1 MKLECCALASVVLL
15 PLLLS
20 PAWAAPTAGI
30 TLIAD
35 TQEHENKGPP
45 DAGVQ
50 KSAQK
55 VVRVT
60 LRPAQQTL
68 FAKEVLRDVITRS
81 DDPAPIVHLG
91 DALDLSC
98 RTEWQRFTEV
108 MDSTT
113 RPWVLAPGN
122 HDGFA
127 FGNKLPVGKKFKRS
141 LTGMSRPGW
150 NSVCDRGMYW
160 GEPQSFDKNA
170 FIVEYLASVQRRF
183 PAFAAADLQKATGW
197 SCPPQA
203 TFLRCIAWSIV
214 GAEPW
219 KSHITQIVAVPG
231 AQPSDAPLHLV
242 LLDTSQYAEAPRW
255 AGEEAGVQASQL
267 DAAREMVTALRGAT
281 PSAFALAGHHHL
293 EQWSPPSRRVL
304 QTFVNDAGVFR
315 FYISAHTHG
324 GHWKAVTVAPDFTM
338 HELNVGSLNDA
349 PVHYRTLQAT
359 VADSRIELHSRSAL
373 LAPPSDGSCS
383 DVKLP
388 DKSRRDS
395 IEWQRPPSW
404 LGALAGYAAFW
415 RAKRHELAAEPLIYE
430 ELIARFVPADAAGF
444 TYKWEQ
450 TEHLATRQEVLD
462 EARRRQALWNDNE
475 STRRTAA
482 FLVAA
487 DKYLNERAADPA
499 ALRRHL
505 ACLSMAAAVRDAEVD
520 GVDLQPTIETLRIQ
534 DYAVSLDGSGGPVT
548 PQR

>member
-1 MKLECCALASVVLL
+1 MKLECCARAAAVLL

-45 DAGVQ
+45 DAGLQ
-50 KSAQK
+50 RSAQR

-68 FAKEVLRDVITRS
+68 FAKEVLRDVITRG

-127 FGNKLPVGKKFKRS
+127 FGNKLPVGKKFERS

-170 FIVEYLASVQRRF
+170 FIIEYLASVQRRF
-183 PAFAAADLQKATGW
+183 PAFAAVDLKKPSGW

-231 AQPSDAPLHLV
+231 AQPPDAPLHLV
-242 LLDTSQYAEAPRW
+242 LLDTSQYAEVPRW

-267 DAAREMVTALRGAT
+267 DAAREMVAAVRSTT
-281 PSAFALAGHHHL
+281 QSAFALAGHHHL
-293 EQWSPPSRRVL
+293 EQWNPPSRRVL

-324 GHWKAVTVAPDFTM
+324 GHWKPVTVAPNFTM

-359 VADSRIELHSRSAL
+359 VADSLLELHSRSVL
-373 LAPPSDGSCS
+373 LAPSADGACT
-383 DVKLP
+383 DVALP
-388 DKSRRDS
+388 EKGREDS
-395 IEWQRPPSW
+395 IEFQAPPSW
-404 LGALAGYAAFW
+404 LEAFLAYGAYW
-415 RAKRHELAAEPLIYE
+415 RAKRHELAPEPLIYE
-430 ELIARFVPADAAGF
+430 DLIARFVPADAPGF
-444 TYKWEQ
+444 KYTWDR
-450 TEHLATRQEVLD
+450 TESLATREDVLN
-462 EARRRQALWNDNE
+462 EARKLQRLLDDDK
-475 STRRTAA
+475 STRRNMR
-482 FLVAA
+482 FSIAA
-487 DKYLNERAADPA
+487 DQYLNENATDAA

-520 GVDLQPTIETLRIQ
+520 GVDLQPTIKTLQIQ
-534 DYAVSLDGSGGPVT
+534 DYAIALDGSGGQVT
-548 PQR
+548 LQR